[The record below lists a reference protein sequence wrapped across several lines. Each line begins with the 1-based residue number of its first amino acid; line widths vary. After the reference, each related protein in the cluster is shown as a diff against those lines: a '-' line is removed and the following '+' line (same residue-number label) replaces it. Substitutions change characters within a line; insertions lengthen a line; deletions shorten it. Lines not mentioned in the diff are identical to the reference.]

1 MEDKDLEEA
10 IKECSKIVEEKCKK
24 RPYFIVISKANL
36 GYASDE
42 DKKKKLL
49 RGNCTYMYYSKPP
62 LGRDGVSRSLLDGA
76 KAAIGMAESKN
87 TAEPKQEKGK
97 KEGTGQ

>member
-36 GYASDE
+36 GYASEE

-49 RGNCTYMYYSKPP
+49 KGNCTYMYYSKPP
-62 LGRDGVSRSLLDGA
+62 IGRDGVSRSLLDGA
-76 KAAIGMAESKN
+76 KAAISMADEKN
-87 TAEPKQEKGK
+87 AKPHEDK
-97 KEGTGQ
+97 K

>member
-24 RPYFIVISKANL
+24 RPYLIVISKANL
-36 GYASDE
+36 GYANEE

-49 RGNCTYMYYSKPP
+49 KGNCTYMYYSKPP

-76 KAAIGMAESKN
+76 RAAIEMADGKN
-87 TAEPKQEKGK
+87 AEPKQETDK
-97 KEGTGQ
+97 K